1 MNTRVHFA
9 IHCLIAVAALAVL
22 GYAFSQPLAHL
33 AINEDEQYIKWS
45 RDLYITQE
53 CLSVS
58 LLGATSTKECSDVDS
73 VFKPHMQAIMVI
85 VIALMICVVLEF
97 VSMLF
102 SGIIC
107 HLFGLLVL
115 GLSIGLIVLVALLS
129 NFYSTTNYND
139 DKYYY
144 KLTNTSIGV
153 LVVASLLV
161 LFELCCNKLIHRVV
175 MAPYR
180 MIAGKKA

>member
-9 IHCLIAVAALAVL
+9 IHCLIAVAALAML
-22 GYAFSQPLAHL
+22 GYAFSQPLANL
-33 AINEDEQYIKWS
+33 TIGTDFLQVS
-45 RDLYITQE
+45 RDLYITQQ

-58 LLGATSTKECSDVDS
+58 ELGVASAEECNDVGS
-73 VFKPHMQAIMVI
+73 VFKPSMQAIMGI
-85 VIALMICVVLEF
+85 VIALMVCIVLEF

-102 SGIIC
+102 SGIVC

-115 GLSIGLIVLVALLS
+115 GLSIALIVLVALLS
-129 NFYSTTNYND
+129 NFNVITNFND

>member
-9 IHCLIAVAALAVL
+9 IHCFIGVVALAML
-22 GYAFSQPLAHL
+22 GYAFSQPLANL
-33 AINEDEQYIKWS
+33 AINEDEAYMKWS
-45 RDLYITQE
+45 RDIYITQE

-58 LLGATSTKECSDVDS
+58 VLGSTSTKECNDVES
-73 VFKPHMQAIMVI
+73 VFKPHMQAIMGI
-85 VIALMICVVLEF
+85 VIALMICIVLEF

-102 SGIIC
+102 SGIVC

-115 GLSIGLIVLVALLS
+115 GLSIALIVLVAILS
-129 NFYSTTNYND
+129 NFTRSTMFGKTYN
-139 DKYYY
+139 Y